1 MPKPYPVGKAQQI
14 ILDALGRDVES
25 FQEAEKIFADLRIIV
40 TPVRQGH
47 DSVPHVS
54 LNHLQGVTVDNLN
67 EMREINEPYSSELV
81 KIVQWMDTVDQQ
93 IILHPEIIPE
103 VVIHA
108 QKDAKGY
115 GYHHLQPGSLTAEE
129 LFEKAQHW
137 LRIFSEE
144 RTSYS
149 PGEKALYRKEWSRQ
163 YCREFE
169 DYWSGG
175 D

>member
-81 KIVQWMDTVDQQ
+81 KIVQIIHSDTLQMIKAHMWNAIMALSHRCYNDTK
-93 IILHPEIIPE
+93 IC
-103 VVIHA
+103 
-108 QKDAKGY
+108 KDFFCF
-115 GYHHLQPGSLTAEE
+115 L
-129 LFEKAQHW
+129 
-137 LRIFSEE
+137 
-144 RTSYS
+144 
-149 PGEKALYRKEWSRQ
+149 
-163 YCREFE
+163 
-169 DYWSGG
+169 
-175 D
+175 